1 MSTEE
6 DTRVA
11 NFKKLQEFETLV
23 DKYTKNVPKTRTSKD
38 RQLAEIEQAMNEI
51 KPKLKLEA
59 NRKLYNDL
67 IDKLDKYENSDKF
80 KEVYK
85 DKVVKPKHQLEKIE
99 IRGIVK
105 EKVEEIEG
113 RMGGAGGDAE
123 EVEERKETEEMEMEE
138 MDVPD
143 IGEDVL
149 KKEKKRLREQRKAEG
164 KQLEMER
171 VGQTDEEEEEEKEEE
186 EKEEVK
192 REEEEVEK
200 EEVKMEGEEE
210 EGKEEETIDI
220 EDRFSFT
227 EDVEG
232 ISPEMEEFHNQIRR
246 DERERVIKEFGIKI
260 DNEDKIDIPK
270 ERLGTEGKS
279 VKILNDDIN
288 YFLKRFPDLLKLE
301 RNVYNKSDKKDRKLL
316 VDIHRRIQAKLSS
329 PEDEEKSK
337 RIGIILDAD
346 AYIDTKI
353 NEILAR
359 KTLEGLTPANLVD
372 ITKEPKSKGKDVG
385 SYTLTKMGGRDVV
398 QNAPVYRA
406 IPSTSDEAQME
417 EEKEPKEAKINQS
430 TIYKNS
436 GKTKVDIAK
445 MELNNNPFIRR
456 TRPERL
462 NIIL

>member
-1 MSTEE
+1 MSDQPEE
-6 DTRVA
+6 NVVA
-11 NFKKLQEFETLV
+11 NFKTLQELERLV
-23 DKYTKNVPKTRTSKD
+23 NKYTKNVPKMRNVKD
-38 RQLAEIEQAMNEI
+38 RQLFEIEKGMNEI
-51 KPKLKLEA
+51 KGKLKLEA
-59 NRKLYNDL
+59 NRKSFNDL
-67 IDKLDKYENSDKF
+67 IDKLDKYENSETF
-80 KEVYK
+80 IERYK
-85 DKVVKPKHQLEKIE
+85 DKAVKPKHNLEKIDVF
-99 IRGIVK
+99 VK
-105 EKVEEIEG
+105 EQVRAIEE
-113 RMGGAGGDAE
+113 RMGGSAEEEIKADAEGMVSSEE
-123 EVEERKETEEMEMEE
+123 EVEERKEGEEETDE
-138 MDVPD
+138 DDVAVINIDTVPD
-143 IGEDVL
+143 IDADQFP
-149 KKEKKRLREQRKAEG
+149 K
-164 KQLEMER
+164 
-171 VGQTDEEEEEEKEEE
+171 EEEEEEKEE

-192 REEEEVEK
+192 REEEEK
-200 EEVKMEGEEE
+200 EEVKGEGEE
-210 EGKEEETIDI
+210 EGKEEERVEID
-220 EDRFSFT
+220 E
-227 EDVEG
+227 EG
-232 ISPEMEEFHNQIRR
+232 ISPEMEEFHNQIRK
-246 DERERVIKEFGIKI
+246 DERERVIKEFGIKTEGISAIKI

-279 VKILNDDIN
+279 VEILNSDIK

-445 MELNNNPFIRR
+445 MELNTNPFIKR
-456 TRPERL
+456 TRPQRL

>member
-1 MSTEE
+1 MSDQPEPLSTPEGMRIE
-6 DTRVA
+6 
-11 NFKKLQEFETLV
+11 NLIKLKELETVV
-23 DKYTKNVPKTRTSKD
+23 DKYTKGAPKRRLRKD
-38 RQLAEIEQAMNEI
+38 QQLEEIEKGMNEI
-51 KPKLKLEA
+51 KGKLQSEQ
-59 NRKLYNDL
+59 NRKIYNAL
-67 IDKLDKYENSDKF
+67 IGKLDKYENSDLF
-80 KEVYK
+80 IERYK
-85 DKVVKPKHQLEKIE
+85 DRVVKPKHKLEKIDE
-99 IRGIVK
+99 KVK
-105 EKVEEIEG
+105 EEVKKIEERIG
-113 RMGGAGGDAE
+113 DAGGDIE
-123 EVEERKETEEMEMEE
+123 EVDERKEGEEEEGGVIFEDIGSQTTEEEE
-138 MDVPD
+138 DD
-143 IGEDVL
+143 E
-149 KKEKKRLREQRKAEG
+149 AEI
-164 KQLEMER
+164 
-171 VGQTDEEEEEEKEEE
+171 TTEEEEEEAKEEVKGE
-186 EKEEVK
+186 EEEVK
-192 REEEEVEK
+192 REEE
-200 EEVKMEGEEE
+200 VKGEEE

-227 EDVEG
+227 EDAEG
-232 ISPEMEEFHNQIRR
+232 ISPEMEEFHNQIRK

-279 VKILNDDIN
+279 VEILNDDIK

-346 AYIDTKI
+346 AYIDSKI
-353 NEILAR
+353 NELLAR

-372 ITKEPKSKGKDVG
+372 ITKEPKSIGKDVG

-406 IPSTSDEAQME
+406 IPSTSTAKAVASSGDEAEME
-417 EEKEPKEAKINQS
+417 EPKEAKINQS

-445 MELNNNPFIRR
+445 MELNTNPFIKR
-456 TRPERL
+456 TRPQRL

>member
-1 MSTEE
+1 MSDQPEE
-6 DTRVA
+6 NVVA
-11 NFKKLQEFETLV
+11 NFKTLQELERLV
-23 DKYTKNVPKTRTSKD
+23 NKYTKNVPKMRNVKD
-38 RQLAEIEQAMNEI
+38 RQLFEIEKGMNEI
-51 KPKLKLEA
+51 KGKLKLEA
-59 NRKLYNDL
+59 NRKSFNDL
-67 IDKLDKYENSDKF
+67 IDKLDKYENSETF
-80 KEVYK
+80 IERYK
-85 DKVVKPKHQLEKIE
+85 DKAVKPKHNLEKIDVF
-99 IRGIVK
+99 VK
-105 EKVEEIEG
+105 EQVRAIEE
-113 RMGGAGGDAE
+113 RMGGSAEEEIKADAEGMVSSEE
-123 EVEERKETEEMEMEE
+123 EVEERKEGEEETDE
-138 MDVPD
+138 DDVAVINIDTVPD
-143 IGEDVL
+143 IDADQFP
-149 KKEKKRLREQRKAEG
+149 K
-164 KQLEMER
+164 
-171 VGQTDEEEEEEKEEE
+171 EEEEEEKEE

-192 REEEEVEK
+192 REEEEK
-200 EEVKMEGEEE
+200 EEVKGEGEE
-210 EGKEEETIDI
+210 EGKEEERVEID
-220 EDRFSFT
+220 E
-227 EDVEG
+227 EG
-232 ISPEMEEFHNQIRR
+232 ISPEMEEFHNQIRK

-279 VKILNDDIN
+279 VEILNSDIK

-445 MELNNNPFIRR
+445 MELNTNPFIKR
-456 TRPERL
+456 TRPQRL

>member
-1 MSTEE
+1 MSDQPEE
-6 DTRVA
+6 NVVA
-11 NFKKLQEFETLV
+11 NFKKLQELETLV
-23 DKYTKNVPKTRTSKD
+23 DKYTKGVPKKRLRKD
-38 RQLAEIEQAMNEI
+38 RQLEDIQKGMNEI
-51 KPKLKLEA
+51 KGNLISEA
-59 NRKLYNDL
+59 NRKSFNDL
-67 IDKLDKYENSDKF
+67 IDKLDNYENSETF
-80 KEVYK
+80 IQRYK
-85 DKVVKPKHQLEKIE
+85 DKVVQPKHKLEKIDVF
-99 IRGIVK
+99 VK
-105 EKVEEIEG
+105 EQVRAIEE
-113 RMGGAGGDAE
+113 RMGGSAEEEIKADAEGMVSSEE
-123 EVEERKETEEMEMEE
+123 EVEERKEGEEETDE
-138 MDVPD
+138 DDVAVINIDTVPD
-143 IGEDVL
+143 IDADQFP
-149 KKEKKRLREQRKAEG
+149 KEE
-164 KQLEMER
+164 
-171 VGQTDEEEEEEKEEE
+171 EEE

-192 REEEEVEK
+192 REEEEK
-200 EEVKMEGEEE
+200 EEVKGEGEE
-210 EGKEEETIDI
+210 EGKEEERVEID
-220 EDRFSFT
+220 E
-227 EDVEG
+227 EG
-232 ISPEMEEFHNQIRR
+232 ISPEMEEFHNQIRK

-279 VKILNDDIN
+279 VEILNSDIK

-445 MELNNNPFIRR
+445 MELNTNPFIKR
-456 TRPERL
+456 TRPQRL

>member
-6 DTRVA
+6 DMLT
-11 NFKKLQEFETLV
+11 NYKTLQEFEKLV
-23 DKYTKNVPKTRTSKD
+23 DKYVKNVPKMRNVKD
-38 RQLAEIEQAMNEI
+38 RQLFEIEKGMNEI
-51 KPKLKLEA
+51 KGKLKIEA
-59 NRKLYNDL
+59 NRKTFNDL
-67 IDKLDKYENSDKF
+67 IDKLDKYENSETF
-80 KEVYK
+80 IERYK
-85 DKVVKPKHQLEKIE
+85 DRAVKPKHKLKKINVF
-99 IRGIVK
+99 VK

-113 RMGGAGGDAE
+113 RMGGAGGDVEEEEERKEGEEEEIKADAEAMVSSEE
-123 EVEERKETEEMEMEE
+123 EVEERKEGEVDEGGLLFE
-138 MDVPD
+138 D
-143 IGEDVL
+143 IGS
-149 KKEKKRLREQRKAEG
+149 
-164 KQLEMER
+164 
-171 VGQTDEEEEEEKEEE
+171 QTTVDDEEEKEEI
-186 EKEEVK
+186 
-192 REEEEVEK
+192 
-200 EEVKMEGEEE
+200 KMEEMEE

-227 EDVEG
+227 EDAEG
-232 ISPEMEEFHNQIRR
+232 ISPEMEEFHNQIRKA
-246 DERERVIKEFGIKI
+246 ERERVIKEFGIKI

-279 VKILNDDIN
+279 VKILNDDIK
-288 YFLKRFPDLLKLE
+288 YFLQRFPDLLKLE

-329 PEDEEKSK
+329 PEDEEKTK

-346 AYIDTKI
+346 AYIDSKI

-372 ITKEPKSKGKDVG
+372 ITNEPKSIGKDVG

-406 IPSTSDEAQME
+406 IPSTSDEAQVE
-417 EEKEPKEAKINQS
+417 EEKEPKEAKISQS

-456 TRPERL
+456 TRPQRL

>member
-6 DTRVA
+6 DMLT
-11 NFKKLQEFETLV
+11 NYKTLQEFEKLV
-23 DKYTKNVPKTRTSKD
+23 DKYVKNVPKMRNVKD
-38 RQLAEIEQAMNEI
+38 RQLFEIEKGMNEI
-51 KPKLKLEA
+51 KGKLKIEA
-59 NRKLYNDL
+59 NRKAFNDL
-67 IDKLDKYENSDKF
+67 IDKLDKYENSETF
-80 KEVYK
+80 IERYK
-85 DKVVKPKHQLEKIE
+85 DREVKPKHKLKKIDVF
-99 IRGIVK
+99 VK
-105 EKVEEIEG
+105 EQVRAIEE
-113 RMGGAGGDAE
+113 RMGGAGGDVEEEEERKEGEEEEIKADAEAMVSSEE
-123 EVEERKETEEMEMEE
+123 EVEERKEGEVDEGGLLFE
-138 MDVPD
+138 D
-143 IGEDVL
+143 IGS
-149 KKEKKRLREQRKAEG
+149 
-164 KQLEMER
+164 
-171 VGQTDEEEEEEKEEE
+171 QTTVDDEEEKEEI
-186 EKEEVK
+186 
-192 REEEEVEK
+192 
-200 EEVKMEGEEE
+200 KMEEMEE

-227 EDVEG
+227 EDAEG
-232 ISPEMEEFHNQIRR
+232 ISPEMEEFHNQIRKA
-246 DERERVIKEFGIKI
+246 ERERVIKEFGIKI

-279 VKILNDDIN
+279 VKILNDDIK
-288 YFLKRFPDLLKLE
+288 YFLQRFPDLLKLE

-329 PEDEEKSK
+329 PEDEEKTK

-346 AYIDTKI
+346 AYIDSKI

-372 ITKEPKSKGKDVG
+372 ITNEPKSIGKDVG

-406 IPSTSDEAQME
+406 IPSTSDEAQVE
-417 EEKEPKEAKINQS
+417 EEKEPKEAKISQS

-456 TRPERL
+456 TRPQRL

>member
-6 DTRVA
+6 DMLT
-11 NFKKLQEFETLV
+11 NYKTLQEFEKLV
-23 DKYTKNVPKTRTSKD
+23 DKYVKNVPKMRNVKD
-38 RQLAEIEQAMNEI
+38 RQLFEIEKGMNEI
-51 KPKLKLEA
+51 KGKLKIEA
-59 NRKLYNDL
+59 NRKAFNDL
-67 IDKLDKYENSDKF
+67 IDKLDKYENSETF
-80 KEVYK
+80 IERYK
-85 DKVVKPKHQLEKIE
+85 DREVKPKHKLKKIDVF
-99 IRGIVK
+99 VK

-113 RMGGAGGDAE
+113 RMGGAGGDVEEEEERKEGEEEEIKADAEAMVSSEE
-123 EVEERKETEEMEMEE
+123 EVEERKEGEVDEGGLLFE
-138 MDVPD
+138 D
-143 IGEDVL
+143 IGS
-149 KKEKKRLREQRKAEG
+149 
-164 KQLEMER
+164 
-171 VGQTDEEEEEEKEEE
+171 QTTVDDEEEKEEI
-186 EKEEVK
+186 
-192 REEEEVEK
+192 
-200 EEVKMEGEEE
+200 KMEEMEE

-227 EDVEG
+227 EDAEG
-232 ISPEMEEFHNQIRR
+232 ISPEMEEFHNQIRKA
-246 DERERVIKEFGIKI
+246 ERERVIKEFGIKI

-279 VKILNDDIN
+279 VKILNDDIK
-288 YFLKRFPDLLKLE
+288 YFLQRFPDLLKLE

-329 PEDEEKSK
+329 PEDEEKTK

-346 AYIDTKI
+346 AYIDSKI

-372 ITKEPKSKGKDVG
+372 ITNEPKSIGKDVG

-406 IPSTSDEAQME
+406 IPSTSDEAQVE
-417 EEKEPKEAKINQS
+417 EEKEPKEAKISQS

-456 TRPERL
+456 TRPQRL

>member
-1 MSTEE
+1 MSDQPEE
-6 DTRVA
+6 TRVA
-11 NFKKLQEFETLV
+11 NFKKLQELETLV
-23 DKYTKNVPKTRTSKD
+23 DKYTKGVPKKRLRKD
-38 RQLAEIEQAMNEI
+38 RQLEDIQKGMNEI
-51 KPKLKLEA
+51 KGNLIFEA
-59 NRKLYNDL
+59 NRKSFNSL
-67 IDKLDKYENSDKF
+67 IDKLDKYENSETF
-80 KEVYK
+80 IQRYK
-85 DKVVKPKHQLEKIE
+85 DKVVQPKHKLEKIDVF
-99 IRGIVK
+99 VK
-105 EKVEEIEG
+105 EQVRAIEE
-113 RMGGAGGDAE
+113 RMVGAGGEVE
-123 EVEERKETEEMEMEE
+123 EVEERKEGEEEE
-138 MDVPD
+138 IKADAEGMVSSEEEVEERKEGEEETDEDDVAVIDIDSVPD
-143 IGEDVL
+143 SVPEIDADL
-149 KKEKKRLREQRKAEG
+149 FP
-164 KQLEMER
+164 
-171 VGQTDEEEEEEKEEE
+171 DEEEEEEKEE
-186 EKEEVK
+186 VK
-192 REEEEVEK
+192 GEEEEVK
-200 EEVKMEGEEE
+200 GEEE
-210 EGKEEETIDI
+210 EGKEEERVEID
-220 EDRFSFT
+220 E
-227 EDVEG
+227 EG
-232 ISPEMEEFHNQIRR
+232 ISPEMKEFHNQIRK

-279 VKILNDDIN
+279 VKILNDDIK

-445 MELNNNPFIRR
+445 MELNTNPFIKR
-456 TRPERL
+456 TRPQRL

>member
-1 MSTEE
+1 MSTPEE
-6 DTRVA
+6 MRVP
-11 NFKKLQEFETLV
+11 NLIKLKEIETLV
-23 DKYTKNVPKTRTSKD
+23 DKYIASVPKTRKLKD
-38 RQLAEIEQAMNEI
+38 RQLEEIEKGMNEI
-51 KPKLKLEA
+51 KGKLKLEV
-59 NRKLYNDL
+59 NQKLFNNL
-67 IDKLDKYENSDKF
+67 IGKLDKYENSELF
-80 KEVYK
+80 IQVHK
-85 DKVVKPKHQLEKIE
+85 DKVIKPKHKIEKIDL
-99 IRGIVK
+99 GVKVK
-105 EKVEEIEG
+105 EEVKKIEERE
-113 RMGGAGGDAE
+113 RMGGAGGDVEEEEERKEGEEEEIKADAEAMVSSEE
-123 EVEERKETEEMEMEE
+123 EVEERKEGEVDEGGLLFE
-138 MDVPD
+138 D
-143 IGEDVL
+143 IGS
-149 KKEKKRLREQRKAEG
+149 
-164 KQLEMER
+164 
-171 VGQTDEEEEEEKEEE
+171 QTTVDDEEEKEEI
-186 EKEEVK
+186 
-192 REEEEVEK
+192 
-200 EEVKMEGEEE
+200 KMEEMEE

-227 EDVEG
+227 EDAEG
-232 ISPEMEEFHNQIRR
+232 ISPEMEEFHNQIRKA
-246 DERERVIKEFGIKI
+246 ERERVIKEFGIKI

-279 VKILNDDIN
+279 VKILNDDIK
-288 YFLKRFPDLLKLE
+288 YFLQRFPDLLKLE

-329 PEDEEKSK
+329 PEDEEKTK

-346 AYIDTKI
+346 AYIDSKI

-372 ITKEPKSKGKDVG
+372 ITNEPKSIGKDVG

-406 IPSTSDEAQME
+406 IPSTSDEAQVE
-417 EEKEPKEAKINQS
+417 EEKEPKEAKISQS

-456 TRPERL
+456 TRPQRL

>member
-1 MSTEE
+1 MSTQE
-6 DTRVA
+6 DMRLE
-11 NFKKLQEFETLV
+11 NFKKLQQFETLV
-23 DKYTKNVPKTRTSKD
+23 DKYTKGVPKTRKGKD
-38 RQLAEIEQAMNEI
+38 KQLEQIEKGMNEI
-51 KPKLKLEA
+51 QGKLKLEL
-59 NRKLYNDL
+59 NRKMYNDL
-67 IDKLDKYENSDKF
+67 IDKLDKYENSELF
-80 KEVYK
+80 IERYK
-85 DKVVKPKHQLEKIE
+85 DKVVKPKHKLEKIDVVLK
-99 IRGIVK
+99 VK
-105 EKVEEIEG
+105 EKIEDIEERI
-113 RMGGAGGDAE
+113 GGAGGDVE
-123 EVEERKETEEMEMEE
+123 EVEVEERKEDEKTEEEFEME
-138 MDVPD
+138 
-143 IGEDVL
+143 
-149 KKEKKRLREQRKAEG
+149 RLEEERF
-164 KQLEMER
+164 MER
-171 VGQTDEEEEEEKEEE
+171 VGEDDEDEITTEEEEEGIEFEPVPEINADEFPKEEE

-192 REEEEVEK
+192 
-200 EEVKMEGEEE
+200 MEEEE
-210 EGKEEETIDI
+210 EGKEEERVEIDA
-220 EDRFSFT
+220 
-227 EDVEG
+227 EG
-232 ISPEMEEFHNQIRR
+232 LSPEMAEFHNQIRK
-246 DERERVIKEFGIKI
+246 DERERVMKEFNIKI

-279 VKILNDDIN
+279 VEILNSDIK

-346 AYIDTKI
+346 SYIDSKI
-353 NEILAR
+353 NELLAR

-406 IPSTSDEAQME
+406 IPSTSTAKAVASSGDEAQME
-417 EEKEPKEAKINQS
+417 EEKEAKINQS

-445 MELNNNPFIRR
+445 MELNTNPFIRR
-456 TRPERL
+456 TRPQRL